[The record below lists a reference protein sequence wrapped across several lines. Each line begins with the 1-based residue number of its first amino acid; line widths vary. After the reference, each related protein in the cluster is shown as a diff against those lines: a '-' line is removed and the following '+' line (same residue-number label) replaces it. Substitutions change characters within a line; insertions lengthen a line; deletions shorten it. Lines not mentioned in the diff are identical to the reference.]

1 MAGTTI
7 DVNDLNLIPEARRA
21 SATKYTQPDL
31 LWTEFDEECGVIPTG
46 KKVGDLKEAGHDRWQ
61 VTFDEE
67 AENAAKNAELE
78 ARIAALESS

>member
-1 MAGTTI
+1 MVEKTI
-7 DVNDLNLIPEARRA
+7 DVNDLNLIPSARRA
-21 SATKYTQPDL
+21 AATKYTQPDL
-31 LWTEFDEECGVIPTG
+31 LWTDFDKESGVMPAD

-78 ARIAALESS
+78 ARIAALEG